1 MNAVDVT
8 VYSMQSQ
15 RQKAVAV
22 VPCRMRKWLRA
33 RDTKQERQRRY
44 LQSWKGKVVRG
55 KVGFALWTCFFFYC
69 IIVEVFPFHLSYVA
83 LNLLPG
89 IKNLTRVF
97 TRGRRCFELQ
107 LLAKSRWRWLF
118 HCIFCTN
125 FGNYR
130 NEVIALFVNFV
141 CKLCLAMVANS
152 WRCLY
157 RALDCL
163 YPQKKIVELILK
175 TNCDSKVLMKDPDD
189 QTNFEI
195 DIQSI
200 WLDLSYVHLEVS
212 IINIQL

>member
-1 MNAVDVT
+1 
-8 VYSMQSQ
+8 
-15 RQKAVAV
+15 
-22 VPCRMRKWLRA
+22 
-33 RDTKQERQRRY
+33 
-44 LQSWKGKVVRG
+44 
-55 KVGFALWTCFFFYC
+55 
-69 IIVEVFPFHLSYVA
+69 
-83 LNLLPG
+83 
-89 IKNLTRVF
+89 
-97 TRGRRCFELQ
+97 
-107 LLAKSRWRWLF
+107 
-118 HCIFCTN
+118 
-125 FGNYR
+125 
-130 NEVIALFVNFV
+130 
-141 CKLCLAMVANS
+141 MVANS